1 MLAGGAVAASQFTG
15 SIGSAM
21 AKLSLD
27 DDFVRAR
34 ERAHVGRPKNM
45 VDGLLQGGVG
55 LGRGVVEGLTGL
67 VTAPLEGAQNDGVA
81 GFVKGVGRGLV
92 GLPAKSAAGTFDF
105 LSLTAKGIANTFDLF
120 EPDEPAESGPHQRLR
135 LPRMMHGPEQAL
147 QHYSRSEAI
156 AQRVLTELRDGSY
169 LREPLLLSVTLPARG
184 VLVLTEQRLL
194 IASTPTYKTDTHVP
208 LTAVQEVRI
217 MPHHAAA
224 TSCRALG
231 LQPRAVLP
239 ATTCTVHDYPATTHA
254 F

>member
-1 MLAGGAVAASQFTG
+1 
-15 SIGSAM
+15 M

-105 LSLTAKGIANTFDLF
+105 LSLTAK
-120 EPDEPAESGPHQRLR
+120 
-135 LPRMMHGPEQAL
+135 
-147 QHYSRSEAI
+147 
-156 AQRVLTELRDGSY
+156 
-169 LREPLLLSVTLPARG
+169 
-184 VLVLTEQRLL
+184 
-194 IASTPTYKTDTHVP
+194 
-208 LTAVQEVRI
+208 
-217 MPHHAAA
+217 
-224 TSCRALG
+224 
-231 LQPRAVLP
+231 
-239 ATTCTVHDYPATTHA
+239 
-254 F
+254 